1 MKTEKDFEG
10 VLNGYRKNLE
20 LEEQIEAIKEEIKQ
34 NHRSIIEAFFPYL
47 LRVYEK
53 WRPSIG
59 EKAVHIDF
67 ERNYYFEVTVRGV
80 DGYRVRTQERDINS
94 YISFE
99 LNPGKDNYE
108 VPNFI
113 IPMWS
118 YDEIKHLFQFEKW

>member
-10 VLNGYRKNLE
+10 VINCYRKNLE
-20 LEEQIEAIKEEIKQ
+20 LEEEIVAIKEKIKQ

-47 LRVYEK
+47 LTVYGK

-67 ERNYYFEVTVRGV
+67 ERNYYFEVTVRRV
-80 DGYRVRTQERDINS
+80 DGYRVRTQEGDINS

-99 LNPGKDNYE
+99 LNPDKDNYE
-108 VPNFI
+108 VANFI

-118 YDEIKHLFQFEKW
+118 YEELKHLFQFDRW